1 MFNFFKKMSLKQLT
15 ITIMAAS
22 LLIGLVIVG
31 SNTLT
36 YQQANNLKT
45 QWTDFEEGSAKKMEI
60 INDLRDSIGWGGVI
74 HQYKNYILTG
84 DRKLIVATNA
94 KIRQATIAIVS
105 YQNLSINNNEENALK
120 TIGNVL
126 SKTKNALLVA
136 EKMANAGK
144 SSSEI
149 DAKVALPE
157 TDALIALKSLDKE
170 LKIKYGEN
178 SHAVHS
184 AVATISEYV
193 LIGIGLASLLTIIL
207 GLVVFFGLRGIR
219 QQLGGEPALI
229 DSVARKIA
237 EGDLTQQLSQEG
249 QEYKGVYASMIAM
262 QENLKITLG
271 NVNNSVELI
280 SHSSEEVSATAQSLA
295 QSASEQAASVEETGA
310 AIEQMSASISQ
321 NNENARETDKI
332 ATGAATDAAEGGK
345 AVNETVT
352 AMTQIT
358 DKITLIED
366 IAYQTNILAL
376 NASIEA
382 ARAGSHGR
390 GFSVV
395 ASEVRKLAERS
406 QQAASEISGLTTN
419 SLGVAKHAGELL
431 NKIVPNINQTSE
443 LVQEIASASEEQTTG
458 SSQIADAMGS
468 LDSVTQQNSA
478 ASEQLSATADE
489 MKAQAESLGEQ
500 IRFFKLAS

>member
-321 NNENARETDKI
+321 NNENSRQTDTIAAGAANDATEGGEAVGQTVSAMSQISDKI
-332 ATGAATDAAEGGK
+332 S
-345 AVNETVT
+345 
-352 AMTQIT
+352 I
-358 DKITLIED
+358 IED

-382 ARAGSHGR
+382 ARAGVHGR

-395 ASEVRKLAERS
+395 AGEVRKLAERS
-406 QQAASEISGLTTN
+406 QEAAAEISGLTT
-419 SLGVAKHAGELL
+419 SSVDVAKRAGDLL
-431 NKIVPNINQTSE
+431 DQIVPNIKKTSD
-443 LVQEIASASEEQTTG
+443 LVQEIAAASEEQTVG
-458 SSQIADAMGS
+458 SSQIADAMGN
-468 LDSVTQQNSA
+468 LDSVTQRNSA

-489 MKAQAESLGEQ
+489 MKAQAHNLSEQ
-500 IRFFKLAS
+500 LRFFKLA